1 MIYNWFLNSQKWW
14 EEMCVVHKS
23 WFRPIKR
30 YYQTNCPGA
39 IIVLML
45 IIYMA
50 KTNFWKWEIRETKQD
65 PTRSS
70 SPATNEKLLPNKLP
84 GGHSHE
90 QTRKNWFAFLLI
102 RKRQCD
108 HCYNH
113 IWWYMLKNSPRRPF
127 IVWNLNYTLMYTWH
141 F

>member
-90 QTRKNWFAFLLI
+90 QTRKNWFAF
-102 RKRQCD
+102 C
-108 HCYNH
+108 
-113 IWWYMLKNSPRRPF
+113 WYTQKGMLKSYMSDSRMIQKVEYGWGPIF
-127 IVWNLNYTLMYTWH
+127 KVVLEC
-141 F
+141 